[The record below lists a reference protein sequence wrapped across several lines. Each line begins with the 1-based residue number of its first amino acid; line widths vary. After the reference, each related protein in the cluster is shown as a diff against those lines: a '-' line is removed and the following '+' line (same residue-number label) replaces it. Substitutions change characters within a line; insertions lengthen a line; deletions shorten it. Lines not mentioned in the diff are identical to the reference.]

1 MIAGIGV
8 DIVDVARIQA
18 LLDRYGERFLARVY
32 TEAEAAYAMG
42 GANRAE
48 RLAGR
53 FAVKEAVMKALGTG
67 KSQGILWRD
76 VETLRGRLG
85 KPEVR
90 LHGQAGTHSSHALH
104 RSKSISIRPVAVA
117 LTSLVMLL
125 RCSRAAS
132 TPLRSR
138 PSTARCDS
146 ARRNLCLAP
155 YAAPL
160 PDHVAPW
167 GTPAAVQTGG
177 TSWNPPLRPSQRRE
191 LCLYSYFGLNSK

>member
-18 LLDRYGERFLARVY
+18 LLERYGERFLARVY

-90 LHGQAGTHSSHALH
+90 LHGEAVKWATLRGYGTVHA
-104 RSKSISIRPVAVA
+104 SITHDGGKAVA
-117 LTSLVMLL
+117 FVILEK
-125 RCSRAAS
+125 A
-132 TPLRSR
+132 
-138 PSTARCDS
+138 
-146 ARRNLCLAP
+146 
-155 YAAPL
+155 
-160 PDHVAPW
+160 
-167 GTPAAVQTGG
+167 GG
-177 TSWNPPLRPSQRRE
+177 E
-191 LCLYSYFGLNSK
+191 

>member
-8 DIVDVARIQA
+8 DVVDIARVQA
-18 LLDRYGERFLARVY
+18 LLDRHGERFLRRVY

-76 VETLRGRLG
+76 VETFRGRLG

-90 LHGQAGTHSSHALH
+90 LHGQAVKWLKTRGWGAVHASITHEGG
-104 RSKSISIRPVAVA
+104 KAVA
-117 LTSLVMLL
+117 FVIIEK
-125 RCSRAAS
+125 A
-132 TPLRSR
+132 
-138 PSTARCDS
+138 
-146 ARRNLCLAP
+146 
-155 YAAPL
+155 
-160 PDHVAPW
+160 
-167 GTPAAVQTGG
+167 GG
-177 TSWNPPLRPSQRRE
+177 ER
-191 LCLYSYFGLNSK
+191 

>member
-8 DIVDVARIQA
+8 DIVDIARIQA
-18 LLDRYGERFLARVY
+18 MLDRYGEKFLARVY
-32 TEAEAAYAMG
+32 TEAETAYAMG

-90 LHGQAGTHSSHALH
+90 LHGQAVKWATLQGFGVAHASITHDGG
-104 RSKSISIRPVAVA
+104 KAVA
-117 LTSLVMLL
+117 FVILEKAGV
-125 RCSRAAS
+125 
-132 TPLRSR
+132 
-138 PSTARCDS
+138 
-146 ARRNLCLAP
+146 
-155 YAAPL
+155 
-160 PDHVAPW
+160 
-167 GTPAAVQTGG
+167 
-177 TSWNPPLRPSQRRE
+177 
-191 LCLYSYFGLNSK
+191 K